1 MGVVPIVGILLM
13 VTRPPLGFGRP
24 AGALGFMALI
34 GAPPGF
40 VPGALPGF
48 AMTVVAVTVAALLAV
63 VQASATATPP
73 PTANTA
79 IAAPPTAN
87 GRHPLVRHCVL
98 RDRSGLWS
106 GAARFL
112 PSRGIG

>member
-1 MGVVPIVGILLM
+1 MVPIVGILLM

-24 AGALGFMALI
+24 AGALGFMPLI